1 MKLIKTRSKYDM
13 YSPEPLPLPAVL
25 SLLPHN
31 RAVPARG
38 GWHRYEYDMIYSL
51 NVAAE
56 KHPESLD
63 LLYFLFKGISTY
75 TSFDNYPYL
84 FLHKYALKKYPQLSQ
99 RKRLLC
105 IDLFVQVFIGP
116 EFNHCLTLSTD

>member
-1 MKLIKTRSKYDM
+1 MFCVEMYIDSDYSCSRDTKHNLYVIVHDKKRLIKTASEYDL
-13 YSPEPLPLPAVL
+13 YSPELLPLPAVL

-63 LLYFLFKGISTY
+63 LLYFLF
-75 TSFDNYPYL
+75 
-84 FLHKYALKKYPQLSQ
+84 
-99 RKRLLC
+99 
-105 IDLFVQVFIGP
+105 
-116 EFNHCLTLSTD
+116 